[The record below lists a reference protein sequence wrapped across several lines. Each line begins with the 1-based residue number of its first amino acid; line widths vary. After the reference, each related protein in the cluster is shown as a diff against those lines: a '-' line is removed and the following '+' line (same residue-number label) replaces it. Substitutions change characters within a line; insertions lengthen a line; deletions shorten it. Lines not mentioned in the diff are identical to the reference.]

1 MAFVPPQFK
10 DFGKK
15 VNDLLKKQFD
25 FKNEIKTINK
35 SSNGVSIETSA
46 NQGKD
51 GLAGACKINHKDKE
65 LGGEV
70 EFNVST
76 AGNAGATN
84 AKITFDKLIPSGKLS
99 ISGNANPSASVEAT
113 YAKDFFAGTLNASSN
128 FSGKQGL
135 NATGALGFDG
145 VAVGGTASCCLAS
158 GTVKDYNFGAEYSQK
173 DLTASLVTSNKGDDI
188 TTSFFQKL
196 SNSFSIGT
204 RLNIEGEAGTRTLA
218 VGSQYQLDGATTVKN
233 SLDSNGICNVAVTH
247 VLTNPALKLNVAGQF
262 DVLSSDCLKA
272 NKMGVC
278 ITMGDF

>member
-25 FKNEIKTINK
+25 FKNEIKTVNK

-51 GLAGACKINHKDKE
+51 GLAGNCKINHKDKE

-84 AKITFDKLIPSGKLS
+84 AKITFDKLIPNGKVS
-99 ISGNANPSASVEAT
+99 VSGNANPSATVEAT

-128 FSGKQGL
+128 FNGKQGL
-135 NATGALGFDG
+135 NASGALGFDG

-158 GTVKDYNFGAEYSQK
+158 GSVKDYSFGAEYSQK
-173 DLTASLVTSNKGDDI
+173 DLTASLVTTNKGEDA

-196 SNSFSIGT
+196 SNTFSIGT
-204 RLNIEGEAGTRTLA
+204 RLTIEGEAGTRTLA
-218 VGSQYQLDGATTVKN
+218 VGGEYRLDSATTVKK
-233 SLDSNGICNVAVTH
+233 SLNSNGICNVAVTH

-278 ITMGDF
+278 VTLGDF

>member
-15 VNDLLKKQFD
+15 VNDLLSKQFD
-25 FKNEIKTINK
+25 FKNEFKTVNK
-35 SSNGVSIETSA
+35 SSNGVAIETSA

-51 GLAGACKINHKDKE
+51 GLAGNCKINHKDKE

-84 AKITFDKLIPSGKLS
+84 AKITFNKLISNGKVS
-99 ISGNANPSASVEAT
+99 ISGNANPSATLETT
-113 YAKDFFAGTLNASSN
+113 YAKDFFAGILKASSN
-128 FSGKQGL
+128 FSGKQSL
-135 NATGALGFDG
+135 NASGALGFDG
-145 VAVGGTASCCLAS
+145 VAVGGAAVCCLAS
-158 GTVKDYNFGAEYSQK
+158 GSIKDYNFGAEYSQK
-173 DLTASLVTSNKGDDI
+173 DLTASLVTSNQGEDI

-196 SNSFSIGT
+196 SSTFAIGT

-218 VGSQYQLDGATTVKN
+218 VAGEYKLDGATTVKK
-233 SLDSNGICNVAVTH
+233 SLNSNGICNVAVTH
-247 VLTNPALKLNVAGQF
+247 ILTNPSLKLNVAGQF

-278 ITMGDF
+278 VTMGDF